1 MTLTSG
7 ASLTIHDSLNT
18 DIIVELI
25 RNRGDGLEEAI
36 IGRRRFAL
44 RRTHLGLWNE
54 GLRTKAKEPASLDGT
69 LPEALK
75 VPTKF

>member
-1 MTLTSG
+1 
-7 ASLTIHDSLNT
+7 
-18 DIIVELI
+18 
-25 RNRGDGLEEAI
+25 LEEAI